1 MNKYKSLLC
10 FVLVFCSACST
21 IDNKPSNNDLVIVDK
36 VSKDEP
42 LKDQNLNDESNHKTD
57 IIMNEVNKEEQE
69 NDIAKPNEQIKE
81 EHKNEEKPNK
91 PSSSIGKDDSSSN
104 KNDSKNESSSKNEI
118 IENVEE
124 QIEESLKEE
133 TKEEVK
139 EDIIQQPEIE
149 QETKSFCENHKWDDS
164 FGNSPQFSELIFDN
178 WQECDSVMNDIYNNF
193 ISEENPDYGK
203 YYKNSKGQWISSISA
218 FDVWCECGAHVY
230 AIFITY
236 E

>member
-10 FVLVFCSACST
+10 FVLLFCSACST

-42 LKDQNLNDESNHKTD
+42 LKDQILNDESNHKTD

-124 QIEESLKEE
+124 QIEESSKEE
-133 TKEEVK
+133 TKEVVK
-139 EDIIQQPEIE
+139 AWIPRF
-149 QETKSFCENHKWDDS
+149 KYVVS
-164 FGNSPQFSELIFDN
+164 
-178 WQECDSVMNDIYNNF
+178 
-193 ISEENPDYGK
+193 SEEQK
-203 YYKNSKGQWISSISA
+203 KLASLVKNTRKTRQK
-218 FDVWCECGAHVY
+218 
-230 AIFITY
+230 
-236 E
+236 